1 GGAAH
6 SDLWMQIIADVTG
19 FPVLSIAEDVEAALG
34 AALLAA
40 LGTGLVDRDAARKGW
55 VTLVERARPDPERRA
70 RYDDRFRIYA
80 DLYPA
85 LKPLMHRLQG
95 S

>member
-1 GGAAH
+1 
-6 SDLWMQIIADVTG
+6 VTG
-19 FPVLSIAEDVEAALG
+19 YPVYTIEQDVEAAMG

-40 LGTGLVDRDAARKGW
+40 VGVGLVSREEAQGGW
-55 VTLVERARPDPERRA
+55 VTLVERAQPDAVRMALYEQ
-70 RYDDRFRIYA
+70 RFGVYT

-85 LKPLMHRLQG
+85 LKPVMHRLQT